1 MKAFVHQFK
10 SSESNP
16 LGMYQSHYSKF
27 LSANPKRLHFAA
39 HSHHY
44 WLDAT
49 REAHLQYWDD
59 SARLADKKWAHIFSN
74 VLPKAQ
80 RHIARLIDLSYP
92 EQIAF
97 APNTHEFVVRLFS
110 CIEHIPIRI
119 LTTDSEFYSFSRQ
132 VARLEESGKVVVRR
146 IAVEPFETFEARF
159 IDAVSQ
165 GKYDLVFFSHVFF
178 NSGFVVEGLEQ
189 IVSAVKSAETLVVID
204 GYHSFCAIPFSM
216 KPIESRAF
224 YLSGGY
230 KYAQAGEGVCFLCV
244 PKGVQYRPINTGWY
258 AEFGS
263 LANRK
268 SNEVNYSDDG
278 FRFFGATFD
287 PSGLYRWNAVGDWLE
302 SERLSLAE
310 IHAYVGALQ
319 HCFLTKLAEANLS
332 FLTMKHLVPSVEMK
346 SRGHFLT
353 FDVPNAEAIESELL
367 KNDVVIDRR
376 GSRLRFGFGLY
387 HTEADISALFAR
399 LATLA
404 L

>member
-1 MKAFVHQFK
+1 
-10 SSESNP
+10 
-16 LGMYQSHYSKF
+16 MYQSHYSKF

-49 REAHLQYWDD
+49 RDAHLQYWDD
-59 SARLADKKWAHIFSN
+59 SARLADKKWAYIFSN
-74 VLPKAQ
+74 ILPKAQ
-80 RHIARLIDLSYP
+80 RHIARLIDLSFP
-92 EQIAF
+92 AQIAF
-97 APNTHEFVVRLFS
+97 APNTHEFVVRLLS
-110 CIEHIPIRI
+110 CIERSPIRV

-132 VARLEESGKVVVRR
+132 MSRLEESQHALVTR

-159 IDAVSQ
+159 IEELRRTT
-165 GKYDLVFFSHVFF
+165 YDLVFFSHVFF

-189 IVSAVKSAETLVVID
+189 IVSEVKSEETLIVID

-216 KPIESRAF
+216 KSIEARAF

-244 PKGVQYRPINTGWY
+244 PKGSQHRPMNTGWY
-258 AEFGS
+258 AEFGN

-302 SERLSLAE
+302 SQHLSVAE
-310 IHAYVGALQ
+310 IHAYVQNLQ
-319 HCFLTKLAEANLS
+319 HCFLKNLLDS
-332 FLTMKHLVPSVEMK
+332 NLNLLCPDSIVPPLPIK

-353 FDVPNAEAIESELL
+353 FDVPNAEMIESELL
-367 KNDVVIDRR
+367 KLDVVIDRR

-387 HTEADISALFAR
+387 QTEADISELFAR
-399 LATLA
+399 LARIVR
-404 L
+404 

>member
-1 MKAFVHQFK
+1 
-10 SSESNP
+10 
-16 LGMYQSHYSKF
+16 MYQSHYSKF

-49 REAHLQYWDD
+49 RDAHLQYWDD
-59 SARLADKKWAHIFSN
+59 SARLADKKWMHIFSEI
-74 VLPKAQ
+74 VPKAQ
-80 RHIARLIDLSYP
+80 RHIARLLDLTFP

-97 APNTHEFVVRLFS
+97 APNTHEFVLRLLS
-110 CIEHIPIRI
+110 CIERSPIRV

-132 VARLEESGKVVVRR
+132 MSRLEESGQVLVTRV
-146 IAVEPFETFEARF
+146 AVEPFETFEARF
-159 IDAVSQ
+159 VEAI
-165 GKYDLVFFSHVFF
+165 KREHYDLVFFSHVFF
-178 NSGFVVEGLEQ
+178 NSGFVVERLKE
-189 IVSAVKSAETLVVID
+189 IVSEVKSEETLIVID

-216 KPIESRAF
+216 KPIEARAF

-244 PKGVQYRPINTGWY
+244 PKGNQSRPINTGWY

-268 SNEVNYSDDG
+268 SNAVNYSDDG

-302 SERLSLAE
+302 AQRLSVAE
-310 IHAYVGALQ
+310 IHAYVKALQ
-319 HCFLTKLAEANLS
+319 RCFLNKLSEASLKSLS
-332 FLTMKHLVPSVEMK
+332 VKHLIPSIEIE

-353 FDVPNAEAIESELL
+353 FDVPNAETIESELL
-367 KNDVVIDRR
+367 KTDVVIDRR
-376 GSRLRFGFGLY
+376 GTRLRFGFGLY
-387 HTEADISALFAR
+387 QTEADIDELFAR
-399 LATLA
+399 LNRV
-404 L
+404 

>member
-1 MKAFVHQFK
+1 
-10 SSESNP
+10 
-16 LGMYQSHYSKF
+16 MYRSHYSKF
-27 LSANPKRLHFAA
+27 LSANPNRLHFAA

-59 SARLADKKWAHIFSN
+59 SARLADKKWAHIFSD
-74 VLPKAQ
+74 VVPKAQ
-80 RHIARLIDLSYP
+80 RHIARLIDLSFP

-97 APNTHEFVVRLFS
+97 APNTHEFVARLLS
-110 CIEHIPIRI
+110 CVERSPIRV

-132 VARLEESGKVVVRR
+132 LSRLEESDKVVATR
-146 IAVEPFETFEARF
+146 IPAEPFETFEARF
-159 IDAVSQ
+159 IDAVSSSDC
-165 GKYDLVFFSHVFF
+165 DLAFFSHVFF
-178 NSGFVVEGLEQ
+178 NSGFVVKNLAA

-204 GYHSFCAIPFSM
+204 GYHSFCAVPFSM

-230 KYAQAGEGVCFLCV
+230 KYAQAGEGVCFLCA
-244 PKGVQYRPINTGWY
+244 PKGTQLRPMNTGWY

-268 SNEVNYSDDG
+268 FGEVNYSDDG

-302 SERLSLAE
+302 RERLTVAD
-310 IHAYVGALQ
+310 IHAYVKRLQ
-319 HCFLTKLAEANLS
+319 RCFLERLSEARLKSLPIEN
-332 FLTMKHLVPSVEMK
+332 LVPRIEID

-353 FDVPNAEAIESELL
+353 FDIPNAEAIESELL
-367 KNDVVIDRR
+367 KRDVVIDRR
-376 GSRLRFGFGLY
+376 GTRLRFGFGLY
-387 HTEADISALFAR
+387 QTEADVATLVER
-399 LATLA
+399 LASIER
-404 L
+404 

>member
-1 MKAFVHQFK
+1 
-10 SSESNP
+10 
-16 LGMYQSHYSKF
+16 MYQSHYSKF

-59 SARLADKKWAHIFSN
+59 SARLADKKWSYLFSD

-80 RHIARLIDLSYP
+80 RHIARLIDLSFP

-97 APNTHEFVVRLFS
+97 APNTHEFLVRLLS
-110 CIEHIPIRI
+110 CLERSPIRI

-132 VARLEESGKVVVRR
+132 VSRLEESGKVVVQR
-146 IAVEPFETFEARF
+146 IPVEPFETFEARF
-159 IDAVSQ
+159 INAVSQ
-165 GKYDLVFFSHVFF
+165 GDYDLVFFSHVFF
-178 NSGFVVEGLEQ
+178 NSGFVVERLEE

-204 GYHSFCAIPFSM
+204 GYHSFCAVPFSM

-244 PKGVQYRPINTGWY
+244 PKGVSYRPMNTGWY

-287 PSGLYRWNAVGDWLE
+287 PSGLYRWNAVGDWLDAMH
-302 SERLSLAE
+302 LSVAE
-310 IHAYVGALQ
+310 IHAYVKALQ
-319 HCFLTKLAEANLS
+319 HCFLEKLSAANLN
-332 FLTMKHLVPSVEMK
+332 FLTIQHLVPNVEIK

-367 KNDVVIDRR
+367 KRDVVIDRR
-376 GSRLRFGFGLY
+376 GTRLRFGFGLY
-387 HTEADISALFAR
+387 HTDADVNRLFER
-399 LATLA
+399 LTDCKLT
-404 L
+404 

>member
-1 MKAFVHQFK
+1 
-10 SSESNP
+10 
-16 LGMYQSHYSKF
+16 MYQSHYSKF

-49 REAHLQYWDD
+49 RDAHLQYWDD

-74 VLPKAQ
+74 IIPNAQ
-80 RHIARLIDLSYP
+80 RHIARLIGLSFP

-97 APNTHEFVVRLFS
+97 APNTHEFVVRLLS
-110 CIEHIPIRI
+110 CIERSPICV

-132 VARLEESGKVVVRR
+132 ISRLEESQHALVTR

-159 IDAVSQ
+159 IEALRRTT
-165 GKYDLVFFSHVFF
+165 YDLVFFSHVFF

-189 IVSAVKSAETLVVID
+189 IVSEVKSEETLIVID

-216 KPIESRAF
+216 KPIEARAF

-230 KYAQAGEGVCFLCV
+230 KYAQSGEGVCFLCV
-244 PKGVQYRPINTGWY
+244 PKGSRHRPINTGWY

-268 SNEVNYSDDG
+268 SGTVNYSDDG

-302 SERLSLAE
+302 SQNLSVAE
-310 IHAYVGALQ
+310 IHAYVQNLQ
-319 HCFLTKLAEANLS
+319 MCFLEKLLESNLNILRPDS
-332 FLTMKHLVPSVEMK
+332 IVPPLPIK

-353 FDVPNAEAIESELL
+353 FDVPNAEMIESELL
-367 KNDVVIDRR
+367 KLDVVIDRR

-387 HTEADISALFAR
+387 QTEETIYSLFDR
-399 LATLA
+399 LKEINQTD
-404 L
+404 

>member
-1 MKAFVHQFK
+1 
-10 SSESNP
+10 
-16 LGMYQSHYSKF
+16 MYQSHYSKF

-49 REAHLQYWDD
+49 RDAHLQYWDD
-59 SARLADKKWAHIFSN
+59 SARLADKKWAYIFSN
-74 VLPKAQ
+74 ILPKAQ
-80 RHIARLIDLSYP
+80 RHIARLIDLSFP

-97 APNTHEFVVRLFS
+97 APNTHEFVVRLLS
-110 CIEHIPIRI
+110 CIERSPIRV

-132 VARLEESGKVVVRR
+132 MSRLEESQHALVTR

-159 IDAVSQ
+159 IEELRRTT
-165 GKYDLVFFSHVFF
+165 YDLVFFSHVFF

-189 IVSAVKSAETLVVID
+189 IVSEVKSEETLIVID

-216 KPIESRAF
+216 KSIEARAF

-244 PKGVQYRPINTGWY
+244 PKGSQHRPMNTGWY
-258 AEFGS
+258 AEFGN

-302 SERLSLAE
+302 SQHLSVAE
-310 IHAYVGALQ
+310 IHAYVQNLQ
-319 HCFLTKLAEANLS
+319 HCFLKNLLDS
-332 FLTMKHLVPSVEMK
+332 NLNLLCPDSIVPPLPIK

-353 FDVPNAEAIESELL
+353 FDVPNAEMIESELL
-367 KNDVVIDRR
+367 KLDVVIDRR

-387 HTEADISALFAR
+387 QTEADISELFAR
-399 LATLA
+399 LARIVR
-404 L
+404 

>member
-1 MKAFVHQFK
+1 
-10 SSESNP
+10 
-16 LGMYQSHYSKF
+16 MYQSHYSKF

-49 REAHLQYWDD
+49 RDAHLHYWDD
-59 SARLADKKWAHIFSN
+59 SARLADKKWAHIFST
-74 VLPKAQ
+74 VVPKAQ
-80 RHIARLIDLSYP
+80 RHIARLLDLTFP

-97 APNTHEFVVRLFS
+97 APNTHEFVLRLLS
-110 CIEHIPIRI
+110 CIERSPIRV

-132 VARLEESGKVVVRR
+132 ISRIEETQQARVTRVAL
-146 IAVEPFETFEARF
+146 EPFETFEARF
-159 IDAVSQ
+159 VEAIKRES
-165 GKYDLVFFSHVFF
+165 YDLVFFSHVFF
-178 NSGFVVEGLEQ
+178 NSGFVVERLKE
-189 IVSAVKSAETLVVID
+189 IVSEVKSEETLIVID

-216 KPIESRAF
+216 KPIEARAF

-244 PKGVQYRPINTGWY
+244 PKGNQSRPINTGWY

-268 SNEVNYSDDG
+268 SNAVNYSDDG

-302 SERLSLAE
+302 AQKLSVAE
-310 IHAYVGALQ
+310 IHAYVKALQ
-319 HCFLTKLAEANLS
+319 RCFLEKLSESQVKWLNV
-332 FLTMKHLVPSVEMK
+332 KHLLPKVEIE

-367 KNDVVIDRR
+367 KTDVVIDRR
-376 GSRLRFGFGLY
+376 GTRLRFGFGLY
-387 HTEADISALFAR
+387 QTEADVKKLIAR
-399 LATLA
+399 LSGIAK
-404 L
+404 